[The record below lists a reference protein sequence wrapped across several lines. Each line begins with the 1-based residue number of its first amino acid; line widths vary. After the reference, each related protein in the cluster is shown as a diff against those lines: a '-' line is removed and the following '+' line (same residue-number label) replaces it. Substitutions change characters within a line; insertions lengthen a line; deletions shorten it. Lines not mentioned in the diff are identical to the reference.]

1 MTLIISCLLVTVGIF
16 GGICIHLSAK
26 IDDERIKR
34 ELQKLTIDHLVKR
47 VNLNQECIELQTK
60 CIKDL
65 NGIVKKSVEDKEPTK
80 PDTKAL
86 ISGWEADEI
95 DEPELVSTEE
105 FKKNIVDICL
115 NGTYEQKHGLI
126 DAMTL
131 QNILLDQTQQCNY
144 HTLQSTLLGQTQQ
157 CIYPLQAGQ
166 FQSSA
171 MLPLWYINR
180 RLEDM

>member
-1 MTLIISCLLVTVGIF
+1 MTLTMTCLLVTIGVF
-16 GGICIHLSAK
+16 GGICIHLSVK

-65 NGIVKKSVEDKEPTK
+65 NGIVKKSVEDKEPAK

-86 ISGWEADEI
+86 ISGWDTDEI
-95 DEPELVSTEE
+95 DEPELVSVEE
-105 FKKNIVDICL
+105 LRKNIIDACL
-115 NGTYEQKHGLI
+115 NGTYEQKQDLI
-126 DAMTL
+126 GAMTL
-131 QNILLDQTQQCNY
+131 QNILLNQTQQCNY
-144 HTLQSTLLGQTQQ
+144 HTLQSTLLGQAQQ
-157 CIYPLQAGQ
+157 YIYPLQADQ

>member
-1 MTLIISCLLVTVGIF
+1 MLDLIK
-16 GGICIHLSAK
+16 K
-26 IDDERIKR
+26 I
-34 ELQKLTIDHLVKR
+34 
-47 VNLNQECIELQTK
+47 
-60 CIKDL
+60 
-65 NGIVKKSVEDKEPTK
+65 VESKEPAE

-86 ISGWEADEI
+86 VSGWDADEI

-105 FKKNIVDICL
+105 FKKNIVNICL
-115 NGTYEQKHGLI
+115 NGTYEQKQNLI
-126 DAMTL
+126 DTMTL
-131 QNILLDQTQQCNY
+131 QNILLSQTQQCNY

-180 RLEDM
+180 KLEDM